1 METYT
6 IEATGQGGY
15 EVRADRHGHDGGQ
28 VVMSFPTRQQAR
40 EWIDG
45 QTRIAMTT
53 ANASDVA

>member
-15 EVRADRHGHDGGQ
+15 EVRAAGTGDNGGQ
-28 VVMSFPTRQQAR
+28 VIMSFPTRWEAQA
-40 EWIDG
+40 WIDG
-45 QTRIAMTT
+45 QTRIAMKT

>member
-15 EVRADRHGHDGGQ
+15 EVRAARHGDDGGQ
-28 VVMSFPTRQQAR
+28 IVMSFPTRQQAQ

-45 QTRIAMTT
+45 QTRIAMKTT
-53 ANASDVA
+53 NASDVA